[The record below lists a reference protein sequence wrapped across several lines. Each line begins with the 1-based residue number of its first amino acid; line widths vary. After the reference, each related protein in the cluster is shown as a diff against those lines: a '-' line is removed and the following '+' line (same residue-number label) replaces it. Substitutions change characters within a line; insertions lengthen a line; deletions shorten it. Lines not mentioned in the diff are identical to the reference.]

1 MKNTLEN
8 KAKFFAQ
15 YWGQNIL
22 RYEPDLGYHRIV
34 NDYKIGNA
42 DEFVA
47 ELKPLSQITD
57 EDALAVYRFHYPLE
71 KWDDK
76 EERNSIDTQE
86 AVEWLKYHYNEVGY
100 IKLTA
105 EGSDYLRLKG
115 YAVDWACISVEQ
127 QIEWGWIKLKQQ

>member
-1 MKNTLEN
+1 MTAMKNTVEN

-47 ELKPLSQITD
+47 ELKPLSKITD
-57 EDALAVYRFHYPLE
+57 EDLRELNAGRHEWIVLYEDNP
-71 KWDDK
+71 
-76 EERNSIDTQE
+76 EEE
-86 AVEWLKYHYNEVGY
+86 
-100 IKLTA
+100 LTPQA
-105 EGSDYLRLKG
+105 FDFLRSKG
-115 YAVDWACISVEQ
+115 YALPFMGISVEQ

>member
-22 RYEPDLGYHRIV
+22 IYEPDLGYRRIV

-47 ELKPLSQITD
+47 LLKPLSQITD
-57 EDALAVYRFHYPLE
+57 EDAIEVAKIITETVTQSNTGEEVEYF
-71 KWDDK
+71 K
-76 EERNSIDTQE
+76 EEILKDPEVLCYATSDT
-86 AVEWLKYHYNEVGY
+86 V
-100 IKLTA
+100 
-105 EGSDYLRLKG
+105 DYCRSKG
-115 YAVDWACISVEQ
+115 YAAKWNRIPVSQQVKWEWVE
-127 QIEWGWIKLKQQ
+127 LKTK